1 MKLLTLKGP
10 SHLAVATQPAATST
24 SSPATPT
31 SSPAAPTRRPRLPRD
46 ATVTFNNDP
55 PELYIHMSITKIEHI
70 HALMESLNTYAP
82 QIEHAR
88 NRDDY

>member
-1 MKLLTLKGP
+1 MKLLTLQDHP
-10 SHLAVATQPAATST
+10 PRSETSPQREAAT
-24 SSPATPT
+24 P
-31 SSPAAPTRRPRLPRD
+31 RPRLPRD